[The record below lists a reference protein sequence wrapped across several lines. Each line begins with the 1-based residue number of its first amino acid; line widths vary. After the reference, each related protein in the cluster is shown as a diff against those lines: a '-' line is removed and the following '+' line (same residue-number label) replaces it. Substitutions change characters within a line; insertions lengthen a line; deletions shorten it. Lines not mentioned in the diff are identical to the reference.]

1 VWGGSGLGFRHAG
14 GVCGFGLGEV
24 RAFFFCSTVALGI
37 GVPCCMLGRIICV
50 RWCCG
55 LMLVFFADGFLD
67 WGGWRWSAWLFS
79 LGARVCELNGW

>member
-1 VWGGSGLGFRHAG
+1 
-14 GVCGFGLGEV
+14 VCGFGLGEV

-55 LMLVFFADGFLD
+55 LMLVFLRMGF
-67 WGGWRWSAWLFS
+67 WIGEGGGGQ
-79 LGARVCELNGW
+79 LGCSVWERVLVS